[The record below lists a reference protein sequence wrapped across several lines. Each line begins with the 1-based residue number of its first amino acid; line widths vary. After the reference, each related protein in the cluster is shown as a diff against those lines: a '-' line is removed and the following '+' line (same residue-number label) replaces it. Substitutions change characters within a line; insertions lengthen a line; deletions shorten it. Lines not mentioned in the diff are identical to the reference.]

1 MASVSDIAQ
10 PPVPPLIA
18 VRPSWR
24 GWMHAVAFG
33 VAIPAGAL
41 LVLSASGAMARVGSS
56 VYAVS
61 LLAAFGLSAA
71 YHRLARSTRAI
82 AVMRRL
88 DHSTIYVL
96 IAGTYTPVCL
106 IAMPPEWGIPVLC
119 VVWAGAVTGILMK
132 VLAFDRRGWQIA
144 SYALY
149 PILGWLAVIA
159 APAMVR
165 SLTTVELS
173 LIVAGGLLYSI
184 GFPVLLLRRP
194 NPWPLTF
201 GYHEVWHTFTIAA
214 GVCHFTA
221 VAMLVR

>member
-1 MASVSDIAQ
+1 MSIVAESSVL
-10 PPVPPLIA
+10 PVGA
-18 VRPSWR
+18 ARPTWR

-33 VAIPAGAL
+33 IGIPAGIL
-41 LVLSASGAMARVGSS
+41 LILSASGATARVGSLI
-56 VYAVS
+56 YAAS

-71 YHRLARSTRAI
+71 YHRLARSPRAV

-88 DHSTIYVL
+88 DHATIYVL

-106 IAMPPEWGIPVLC
+106 IALPPEWGIPVLC
-119 VVWAGAVTGILMK
+119 VVWAGALSGILIK

-149 PILGWLAVIA
+149 PILGWLAVVA

-165 SLTTVELS
+165 SLTTVELA

-194 NPWPLTF
+194 DPWPLTF

-214 GVCHFTA
+214 GVCHFA
-221 VAMLVR
+221 VVAMLVR